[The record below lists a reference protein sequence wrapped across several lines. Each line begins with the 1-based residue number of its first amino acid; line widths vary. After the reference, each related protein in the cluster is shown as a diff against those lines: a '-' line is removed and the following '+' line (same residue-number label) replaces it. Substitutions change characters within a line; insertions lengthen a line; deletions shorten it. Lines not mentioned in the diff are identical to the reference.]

1 MLPKSV
7 TRFAI
12 GAFSTLAAAFIA
24 VPIVVVII
32 SSFTN
37 GGFVAFP
44 PEGGWGFHWFGEAAR
59 ATKYIDAAGLSVQV
73 AVTTAVISTIAGY
86 GVGRYLGQA
95 SPKTRGRATTV
106 LTAPILLSTF
116 LIAVGSLQMYSVLGI
131 PRTFTTLTLGHL
143 AVCLP
148 YAVRTMSIAFMTHS
162 WRLEDAAASLG
173 AGPIR
178 ILVRVVLPSVRAP
191 MIATVAFAALL
202 SFDDVVVSLFLAG
215 PELQTLPVQIF
226 SDVEQSLSPLVMAV
240 STIIVGISAV
250 LIIALEK
257 SLGLVSAFAG
267 RSHTR

>member
-1 MLPKSV
+1 MLPKSA

-12 GAFSTLAAAFIA
+12 GAFTTLAAAFIA
-24 VPIVVVII
+24 IPILVVVL
-32 SSFTN
+32 SSFTD
-37 GGFVAFP
+37 GGFVSFP
-44 PEGGWGFHWFGEAAR
+44 PKDWGFHWFGEAAK
-59 ATKYIDAAGLSVQV
+59 AQQYIDAASLSVRV
-73 AVTTAVISTIAGY
+73 AVTTAVIATVAGY

-95 SPKTRGRATTV
+95 SPKVRSRATTV

-131 PRTFTTLTLGHL
+131 PRTFTTLVLGHL

-148 YAVRTMSIAFMTHS
+148 YAVRTMSIAFLTHS

-173 AGPIR
+173 AGPVR
-178 ILVRVVLPSVRAP
+178 ILFRVVLPGVRAP

-215 PELQTLPVQIF
+215 PQLQTLPVQIF

-240 STIIVGISAV
+240 STIIVGVSAV

-257 SLGLVSAFAG
+257 TLGLVSAFAG
-267 RSHTR
+267 RSNTR

>member
-1 MLPKSV
+1 MLPKSA
-7 TRFAI
+7 TRFLI
-12 GAFSTLAAAFIA
+12 GVFSTLAAAFIA
-24 VPIVVVII
+24 IPIVVVVI
-32 SSFTN
+32 SSFTD

-44 PEGGWGFHWFGEAAR
+44 PKDWGFHWFGEAVKAQQ
-59 ATKYIDAAGLSVQV
+59 YIDAAVLSVRV
-73 AVTTAVISTIAGY
+73 AVVTAIVATIAGY
-86 GVGRYLGQA
+86 GVGRYLGQS
-95 SPKTRGRATTV
+95 SPKVRSRATTV

-131 PRTFTTLTLGHL
+131 PRTFTTLALGHL
-143 AVCLP
+143 AICLP

-173 AGPIR
+173 AGPVR
-178 ILVRVVLPSVRAP
+178 ILFRVVLPSVRAP

-215 PELQTLPVQIF
+215 PQLQTLPVQIF

-240 STIIVGISAV
+240 STIIVGVSAV

-267 RSHTR
+267 RSNTR